1 MAGPRK
7 TRVHQHT
14 GSLGNFNRQAN
25 LVGTKV
31 TSSANKVYS
40 SPPFQVKPATT
51 PNRERSRNMEVE
63 DNVSVKGQ
71 SGVQSEFEGYSWIRI
86 NQSEH
91 LHGIKG
97 GAYAI

>member
-1 MAGPRK
+1 
-7 TRVHQHT
+7 
-14 GSLGNFNRQAN
+14 
-25 LVGTKV
+25 
-31 TSSANKVYS
+31 
-40 SPPFQVKPATT
+40 
-51 PNRERSRNMEVE
+51 MEVE